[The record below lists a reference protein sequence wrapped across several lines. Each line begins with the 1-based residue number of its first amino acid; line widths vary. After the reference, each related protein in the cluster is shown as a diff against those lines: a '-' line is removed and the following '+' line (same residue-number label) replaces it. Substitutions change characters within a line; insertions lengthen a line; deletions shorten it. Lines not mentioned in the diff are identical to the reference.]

1 MAVRGFFYNATDM
14 NDEEHRYNGEDM
26 NEDKAPFYKEG
37 VVFGQL
43 QVTADGEKMAVK
55 VDGGSRTGYA
65 YINLHTVHNETVL
78 ELDVSG
84 SSGTLPRIDR
94 VVLRNDETE
103 RKPSIFILEGTFSSN
118 PRPPELTN
126 NDTIQEKCLAEIF
139 IAAGA
144 VVITQADIT
153 DTRAD
158 PELCGYIASQ
168 FNELDFSQ
176 FAAQFN
182 SYIENYKG
190 ELDFKFEDLEEY
202 EADKK
207 AQFDELQTELIN
219 KENGLHRQHEKTLAD
234 YIKQLQERGDSNL
247 AALTQQL
254 VDFRDENESEY
265 LAWVEEMKNILG
277 EGTAGELLIKINAL
291 SDQVGEME
299 QMLSSGSVLARLLT
313 DDEKY
318 LTDDMG
324 NVLLMDRPICKC
336 S

>member
-14 NDEEHRYNGEDM
+14 NDKEHRYNGQDM

-55 VDGGSRTGYA
+55 VDGGPRTGYA

-78 ELDVSG
+78 ELDISG

-103 RKPSIFILEGTFSSN
+103 RKPSIFVLEGAFSSN
-118 PRPPELTN
+118 PQPPGLTN
-126 NDTIQEKCLAEIF
+126 NDVIQEKCLAEIF
-139 IAAGA
+139 VAAGA

-158 PELCGYIASQ
+158 PDLCGYIASQ

-182 SYIENYKG
+182 SYMENYKN
-190 ELDFKFEDLEEY
+190 ELDFKFEDLAKY

-207 AQFDELQTELIN
+207 AQFDELQTELVN
-219 KENGLHRQHEKTLAD
+219 KENELHKQHEKNLDD
-234 YIKQLQERGDSNL
+234 YILMLKETGDSNL

-254 VDFRDENESEY
+254 VDFRNINEAKFLEWFEMVKGVFSTDAAAALLLKIEE
-265 LAWVEEMKNILG
+265 LTEQVEFNQTMITTGKVLTQIA
-277 EGTAGELLIKINAL
+277 T
-291 SDQVGEME
+291 SQ
-299 QMLSSGSVLARLLT
+299 GSYVVDSMGDPVLA
-313 DDEKY
+313 
-318 LTDDMG
+318 G
-324 NVLLMDRPICKC
+324 WPICKC
-336 S
+336 K